1 MRSGSVQKKKLIA
14 EKPDLRV
21 GAFDRQDGVWR

>member
-1 MRSGSVQKKKLIA
+1 VRKKKLIA